1 MAKGKKAKGSPR
13 RERRERRFV
22 PQSGGN
28 PRLVKALGGLGAAVL
43 GAGTWAQFGRALT
56 DVDLPP
62 YSFGPYVLALGALLF
77 AAAIWLGTSG
87 EAPLRVGSG
96 GIAFEKG
103 ELRRVPWH
111 TVERIV
117 WNPERADLSIR
128 GKDVNGK
135 EVSFVVAAKTYPH
148 AAAWIVREAKDR
160 IPTVTDVP
168 DAVSGLPETSA
179 ADGEILVL
187 DAVQVVGSHCAAS
200 GRVIAYEP
208 DARVCPKCELVYHK
222 SAVPEE
228 CRCGASLAG
237 MRVADDESK
246 DAS

>member
-1 MAKGKKAKGSPR
+1 MAKGKKPKGSLK

-28 PRLVKALGGLGAAVL
+28 PLLVKVLGGLGAAVL
-43 GAGTWAQFGRALT
+43 GAGTWAQFGRGLT

-62 YSFGPYVLALGALLF
+62 YGFAPYALVAGALLF
-77 AAAIWLGTSG
+77 AVAIWLGTSG
-87 EAPLRVGSG
+87 EPPLRVGSG
-96 GIAFEKG
+96 GVGVEKA
-103 ELRRVPWH
+103 EIRRIPWH
-111 TVERIV
+111 SVERIV
-117 WNPERADLSIR
+117 WNPERAELTVR
-128 GKDVNGK
+128 GKDANEK
-135 EVSFVVAAKTYPH
+135 ELSILVTAKTHPH

-160 IPTVTDVP
+160 IPKVTDVP
-168 DAVSGLPETSA
+168 DQVSGLPETNP
-179 ADGEILVL
+179 ADVQIVL
-187 DAVQVVGSHCAAS
+187 LDPIQVVGIHCAES

-237 MRVADDESK
+237 MRASGDEAR
-246 DAS
+246 DV